1 MTSILTTCSCGCPL
15 SHEWWTR
22 ERDAGRVRIQTCDGE
37 PYDLE
42 LVSCPNCGSHRS
54 IPVPSLRRG
63 MMPSV
68 AVMP

>member
-1 MTSILTTCSCGCPL
+1 MTPILTTCSCGCPL
-15 SHEWWTR
+15 SQEWWTR
-22 ERDAGRVRIQTCDGE
+22 ERDSGRTKTQECPGE
-37 PYDLE
+37 AHDLE

-63 MMPSV
+63 TMPGV